1 MYRFSRSIYR
11 EIGPLVEED
20 ALSQFNGCSNRQK
33 VLDACEAAMRRLAYD
48 RRYFAKPARSL
59 FGEIR
64 CYFPISEQERVYA
77 VIETNIELALE
88 HLARLPEDGVGLDG
102 QPSQCRAHTRKGT
115 PCQRQPLPGRDY
127 CPSHKHLE
135 ETFDSLEPVEDALD
149 ALKQGPVETLDTVE
163 AAAA

>member
-20 ALSQFNGCSNRQK
+20 ALSKHNGCSNRQK

-59 FGEIR
+59 FCEIR
-64 CYFPISEQERVYA
+64 CYFPITEQEHVFA
-77 VIETNIELALE
+77 VIDRNLELALE

-102 QPSQCRAHTRKGT
+102 QPNECRAHTRKGT
-115 PCQRQPLPGRDY
+115 PCQRDPLPGRDY

-135 ETFDSLEPVEDALD
+135 ETFDSLEPVDEALD
-149 ALKQGPVETLDTVE
+149 ALTRGATEDLEAVG
-163 AAAA
+163 AAA

>member
-1 MYRFSRSIYR
+1 MYRFSRSIFR
-11 EIGPLVEED
+11 EIAPLVTEPE
-20 ALSQFNGCSNRQK
+20 SNPSGAENKQR

-59 FGEIR
+59 FSEVRG
-64 CYFPISEQERVYA
+64 YFPITEQERVYR
-77 VIETNIELALE
+77 VIHRNIDLAIE

-102 QPSQCRAHTRKGT
+102 QPTQCRAHTRKGT

-135 ETFDSLEPVEDALD
+135 ETFDSLEPDEQGLENLDREALEAFD
-149 ALKQGPVETLDTVE
+149 SVG
-163 AAAA
+163 AAA